1 MIMGNF
7 LRNRKSIRDFKSRSV
22 EFETLEEIKG
32 NLKVL
37 ESEEGASNFAFRL
50 YENGDR
56 LVKELSGIGGYA
68 GVMIDAPHYIALDF
82 LDDHDSTIIYGAY
95 NAQKLITI
103 LNSKGLATCWISLDN
118 VDDDLKKEIFGEST
132 NNIKYI
138 LAFGYQ
144 QPSPPYS
151 EAPFSVKLG
160 IEDYVF
166 LDEIEKEVDTG
177 KLDSMGL
184 TDLFYY
190 LRFAPSNKNL
200 QPWRFIIKDTSI
212 DLLMAYEEWDRHL
225 LMDAG
230 IIMYYFE
237 ELAKSIGMRSKWQLI
252 DGDISQTERH
262 NYKLIAVYQL

>member
-1 MIMGNF
+1 MLF
-7 LRNRKSIRDFKSRSV
+7 RS
-22 EFETLEEIKG
+22 F
-32 NLKVL
+32 
-37 ESEEGASNFAFRL
+37 
-50 YENGDR
+50 
-56 LVKELSGIGGYA
+56 
-68 GVMIDAPHYIALDF
+68 
-82 LDDHDSTIIYGAY
+82 
-95 NAQKLITI
+95 
-103 LNSKGLATCWISLDN
+103 
-118 VDDDLKKEIFGEST
+118 
-132 NNIKYI
+132 
-138 LAFGYQ
+138 
-144 QPSPPYS
+144 
-151 EAPFSVKLG
+151 KLG

-212 DLLMAYEEWDRHL
+212 DLLMAYEEWDKHL

>member
-1 MIMGNF
+1 MI
-7 LRNRKSIRDFKSRSV
+7 
-22 EFETLEEIKG
+22 T
-32 NLKVL
+32 VL
-37 ESEEGASNFAFRL
+37 N
-50 YENGDR
+50 N
-56 LVKELSGIGGYA
+56 
-68 GVMIDAPHYIALDF
+68 
-82 LDDHDSTIIYGAY
+82 
-95 NAQKLITI
+95 
-103 LNSKGLATCWISLDN
+103 KGLATCWISVDN

-132 NNIKYI
+132 NNIKFI

-166 LDEIEKEVDTG
+166 LNEIEKEIDTG

-200 QPWRFIIKDTSI
+200 QPWRFVIKDASI
-212 DLLMAYEEWDRHL
+212 DLLMVYEEWDRHL

-237 ELAKSIGMRSKWQLI
+237 ELAKSIGMKSKWQLI
-252 DGDISQTERH
+252 DGDICQTERH